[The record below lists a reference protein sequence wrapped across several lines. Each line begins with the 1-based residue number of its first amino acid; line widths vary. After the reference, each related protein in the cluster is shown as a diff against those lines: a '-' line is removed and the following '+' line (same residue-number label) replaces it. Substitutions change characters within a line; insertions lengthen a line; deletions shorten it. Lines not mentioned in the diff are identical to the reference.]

1 MVLTDEWETVN
12 QASALWS
19 RAKKDI
25 TPEQYQEF
33 YKQISH
39 DTEPP
44 LAWAHN
50 RVEGSTEYIQL
61 LYIPSHAP
69 FDLWNREKAAGVK
82 LYVKR
87 VFIMDEAEALLPT
100 YLRFVKGVI
109 DSSDLPLNVS
119 RELLQESRDVKAIRE
134 GKIKPAAHDK
144 TGPLID
150 PDDADRTWKNAP
162 RKRRGPVREW
172 NAE

>member
-39 DTEPP
+39 DHEAP

-50 RVEGSTEYIQL
+50 RVEGSTEYI
-61 LYIPSHAP
+61 
-69 FDLWNREKAAGVK
+69 
-82 LYVKR
+82 
-87 VFIMDEAEALLPT
+87 
-100 YLRFVKGVI
+100 
-109 DSSDLPLNVS
+109 
-119 RELLQESRDVKAIRE
+119 
-134 GKIKPAAHDK
+134 
-144 TGPLID
+144 
-150 PDDADRTWKNAP
+150 
-162 RKRRGPVREW
+162 
-172 NAE
+172 